1 MEEVAAEAISRSIVV
16 DPLGSGTPN
25 VGRVPNAPGKGWF
38 IIAGMMFDG
47 VVRRAP
53 TQGNAHRR
61 LWLAVAALLLFFLL
75 AVQSLA
81 GDSPT
86 MDEQNHI
93 ARGLAFLRTGDPR
106 LSLEHPPLVN
116 SLSAL
121 PLLTMPHLRLPT
133 DHPSWERREGWYEF
147 ADLFMWQYNHEAT
160 QIVFLARLPIVFL
173 TLALALAGYRIA
185 GQLWGET
192 ATLPALVLL
201 LFEPNLLA
209 HGRYATTDMG
219 ATLFTFL
226 TTFLLWR
233 LWQRPGRWNWPAWG
247 AAAVVMGFSFGSKL
261 SAIGFAPVWLA
272 LAVLPLYPTAPTGN
286 ARAAW
291 VRVAQL
297 AGAAAV
303 ALLVVWLIFGLQ
315 WGRFGFVSAAL
326 EPFNRFAGPMP
337 TFWGGLEQAALLGSG
352 GRTPAFLFG
361 RFAETGFAGYFPVAF
376 LVKTPLIVIVLI
388 ATAAFLLLRQ
398 AATRRRA
405 LFLIIASIVYYL
417 FLMQSALNIG
427 YRHALPALP
436 YFLVLATGLT
446 APELQR
452 SVRWRRVPR
461 ILAGWGAVVL
471 VVVALWIHPHY
482 LSYFNPAA
490 GGPANGYRVLTDS
503 NVDWG
508 QDLRRLQTWMAANN
522 VPTVKLGWFGTADPA
537 YYGLVHEPLPG
548 LGRDAFFRLW
558 WAPPFEPAAPEPGV
572 YAISASSL
580 WEPPLR
586 VDEKTVYTW
595 FRARTPDARV
605 GYSILIYDVH

>member
-1 MEEVAAEAISRSIVV
+1 M
-16 DPLGSGTPN
+16 N
-25 VGRVPNAPGKGWF
+25 
-38 IIAGMMFDG
+38 FDG
-47 VVRRAP
+47 VVRRALP
-53 TQGNAHRR
+53 LAVAQRR
-61 LWLAVAALLLFFLL
+61 LWLAVAAVLLFFFL

-106 LSLEHPPLVN
+106 LSLEHPPLIN

-121 PLLTMPHLRLPT
+121 PLLTMPELRLPT

-147 ADLFMWQYNHEAT
+147 ADLFMWQYNHET
-160 QIVFLARLPIVFL
+160 TRIIFLARLPIVFL
-173 TLALALAGYRIA
+173 TLALALAGYRFA
-185 GQLWGET
+185 GQLWGG
-192 ATLPALVLL
+192 AAALPALVLF

-233 LWQRPGRWNWPAWG
+233 LWQRPGRWRWPAWA
-247 AAAVVMGFSFGSKL
+247 AAAVVMGLSFGSKL
-261 SAIGFAPVWLA
+261 STIGFAPVWLA
-272 LAVLPLYPTAPTGN
+272 LALVPLYPAPPTGYM
-286 ARAAW
+286 RAALT
-291 VRVAQL
+291 RLLQL
-297 AGAAAV
+297 AAAAGV

-315 WGRFGFVSAAL
+315 WGRFAFVSPAL
-326 EPFNRFAGPMP
+326 EPYNRLAGPMP

-352 GRTPAFLFG
+352 GRAPAFLFG
-361 RFAETGFAGYFPVAF
+361 RFAETGFAGYFPAAF
-376 LVKTPLIVIVLI
+376 LVKTPLIVIGLI
-388 ATAAFLLLRQ
+388 VAAAYWLLRQ
-398 AATRRRA
+398 ATTRRRA
-405 LFLIIASIVYYL
+405 LFLLLASIIYYL

-436 YFLVLATGLT
+436 YLLVLSSGLA
-446 APELQR
+446 APKLQR
-452 SVRWRRVPR
+452 PVRVQPR
-461 ILAGWGAVVL
+461 PRALAGWGAIVL
-471 VVVALWIHPHY
+471 VAVALWVHPHY
-482 LSYFNPAA
+482 LSYFNPAV

-508 QDLRRLQTWMAANN
+508 QDLRRLQTWMVAND
-522 VPTVKLGWFGTADPA
+522 VATVKLGWFGTADPA
-537 YYGLVHEPLPG
+537 YYGLAYEPLPG

-558 WAPPFEPAAPEPGV
+558 WQPPFDPAAPEPGV

-586 VDEKTVYTW
+586 VEEKRVYAW
-595 FRARTPDARV
+595 FRARLPDARV

>member
-1 MEEVAAEAISRSIVV
+1 MR
-16 DPLGSGTPN
+16 
-25 VGRVPNAPGKGWF
+25 
-38 IIAGMMFDG
+38 FDG
-47 VVRRAP
+47 AVRGGPVRV
-53 TQGNAHRR
+53 NAQRR
-61 LWLAVAALLLFFLL
+61 LWLAVVALLLFFFL
-75 AVQSLA
+75 AVSSLVD
-81 GDSPT
+81 DSPT

-121 PLLTMPHLRLPT
+121 PLLTMPALRLPT

-160 QIVFLARLPIVFL
+160 RVIFLARLPIVLL
-173 TLALALAGYRIA
+173 TLALGLVGYRLA
-185 GQLWGET
+185 GQLWGG
-192 ATLPALVLL
+192 AAALPALVLL

-233 LWQRPGRWNWPAWG
+233 LWQRPNQWPWPAW
-247 AAAVVMGFSFGSKL
+247 AAVAGAMGLAFGSKL
-261 SAIGFAPVWLA
+261 STLGFAPVWLA
-272 LAVLPLYPTAPTGN
+272 LAVLPLYPSGN
-286 ARAAW
+286 SGNGRAALT
-291 VRVAQL
+291 RVLQL
-297 AGAAAV
+297 AAAAVV
-303 ALLVVWLIFGLQ
+303 ALLVVWLIFGLE

-326 EPFNRFAGPMP
+326 EPYNRFAGPMP
-337 TFWGGLEQAALLGSG
+337 TFWAGLEQAALLGGG
-352 GRTPAFLFG
+352 GRSPAFLFG
-361 RFAETGFAGYFPVAF
+361 RFAESGFIGYFPAAF
-376 LVKTPLIVIVLI
+376 LVKTPLIVIVLVAI
-388 ATAAFLLLRQ
+388 AAIILLRRPD
-398 AATRRRA
+398 TRRRA
-405 LFLIIASIVYYL
+405 VFLMVAAVVYYL

-436 YFLVLATGLT
+436 YLLVLVAGLA

-452 SVRWRRVPR
+452 SARRRPVPR
-461 ILAGWGAVVL
+461 ALVGMGAIGL
-471 VVVALWIHPHY
+471 IVVALWIHPHY
-482 LSYFNPAA
+482 LSYFNPAV

-508 QDLRRLQTWMAANN
+508 QDLLRLQGWMEENDVAR
-522 VPTVKLGWFGTADPA
+522 VKLGWFGTADPA
-537 YYGLVHEPLPG
+537 YYELAHEPLPG

-558 WAPPFEPAAPEPGV
+558 WAPPFDPAAPQPGV

-586 VDEKTVYTW
+586 EDEKLVYAW
-595 FRARTPDARV
+595 FRARPPDDRV
-605 GYSILIYDVH
+605 GYSILIYDVD